1 MVSTCLILEMKNK
14 KDITY
19 KKQKVM
25 KKKRNKKKSMKEY
38 VKEFLEHYKVVKVTD
53 GKYQLRPKSG
63 GWSRNCPKGFIGNE
77 AKKILKYRE
86 EQFPMF
92 FV

>member
-38 VKEFLEHYKVVKVTD
+38 VKEILEHYKVVKVTD

-63 GWSRNCPKGFIGNE
+63 VDPEIVQKALEEMKR
-77 AKKILKYRE
+77 KKS
-86 EQFPMF
+86 
-92 FV
+92 